1 MRLNDAR
8 FNMHVLW
15 RSLWHIK
22 YTKGTHI
29 MTIRVAEDQ
38 VYTAPSLHVAA
49 TVRPAIEADIAGMVQ
64 LVNENVRLGHLLPRS
79 PENIRASLDTWLVA
93 EVGGQ
98 IVGIGSLLA
107 MSPTLVEIR
116 SLAVLPAYRRYGVG
130 ASMVKGLVARARAR
144 GIPTV
149 FALTRAVPFFE
160 RMGFTITDRELFP
173 EKVWKDCVVCP
184 LKNACDETA
193 VVMDLRPQG

>member
-1 MRLNDAR
+1 
-8 FNMHVLW
+8 
-15 RSLWHIK
+15 
-22 YTKGTHI
+22 
-29 MTIRVAEDQ
+29 MTIQVAEDQ
-38 VYTAPSLHVAA
+38 IYTVPSLQVAA
-49 TVRPAIEADIAGMVQ
+49 TVRPATEADIAGMIQ
-64 LVNENVRLGHLLPRS
+64 IVNENARLGHLLPRS

-93 EVGGQ
+93 EVDGR

-130 ASMVKGLVARARAR
+130 ASMVRGLVARARAR

-160 RMGFTITDRELFP
+160 RLGFAVTDKERFP

-184 LKNACDETA
+184 LQHACDETA